1 MRGQSGY
8 EEGEAMAGDPWNA
21 SNVGGGAL
29 DWATGLEWH
38 DQAACASIGTELF
51 FADKPGE
58 VESAKLAKRIC
69 MGSEKHGMPPCPVL
83 MQCRDWA
90 IENNE
95 AFGIFGGLSPRQRMK
110 LRTDMRRANGLSV
123 RCRYC
128 RRSFIADANQ
138 ALCSDECRLQSRRR
152 HERERCA

>member
-69 MGSEKHGMPPCPVL
+69 NGSEKHGMPPCPVQQRCL
-83 MQCRDWA
+83 EWA
-90 IENNE
+90 LETNE
-95 AFGIFGGLSPRQRMK
+95 AFGIFGGKSPRRWPTI
-110 LRTDMRRANGLSV
+110 RRCGRRRRPSSASGRSGWRRAR
-123 RCRYC
+123 RC
-128 RRSFIADANQ
+128 SGGQ
-138 ALCSDECRLQSRRR
+138 G
-152 HERERCA
+152 